1 MVLQQLDQLTDT
13 CGDDPSWIC
22 EQVLDWSSGNEFLA
36 RSAEFLLAKPLKIL
50 LIVVLAIIV
59 NRLLRKAIRGLA
71 ERIATGTAPGANVV
85 RNVRDRTPGVLTST
99 GANDL
104 RSIARAQTIGQ
115 VLRSIATAVV
125 FAVAALMVLGEI
137 GINLGPLL
145 AGAGIAGVAIG
156 FGAQSLV
163 KDFLSGMFMLLEDQY
178 GVGDVIDVGEAIGTV
193 EAVTLRST
201 RLRDMEGTVW
211 HVPNGQI
218 LRVGNKSQ
226 QWARAVIDVAVAYG
240 TDIRVA
246 TEIIERVAAD
256 VRDEPEWARLIQEDP
271 EVLGVEALGADG
283 VNIRL
288 IVQTE
293 PGEQFKVMRELRMR
307 LREAMDTAGI
317 EAPFQR
323 TKVVGDPVAP
333 APAAKAKA
341 KARKATPPKAGT

>member
-1 MVLQQLDQLTDT
+1 MVHQQLDQLIDT
-13 CGDDPSWIC
+13 CGGDPSWIC
-22 EQVLDWSSGNEFLA
+22 EQVLDWSDGNEFLA
-36 RSAEFLLAKPLKIL
+36 RGAEFLLAKPLKIL
-50 LIVVLAIIV
+50 LIVVLAV
-59 NRLLRKAIRGLA
+59 VVDRLLRKAIRNLA
-71 ERIATGTAPGANVV
+71 ERIATGTAPGASVV
-85 RNVRDRTPGVLTST
+85 RNVRDLTPGVLTGTSN
-99 GANDL
+99 NDL

-115 VLRSIATAVV
+115 VLRSVATAIV
-125 FAVAALMVLGEI
+125 FAVAALLVLGEI

-201 RLRDMEGTVW
+201 RLRDTEGTVW

-218 LRVGNKSQ
+218 MRVGNKSQ

-240 TDIRVA
+240 TDMRRA
-246 TEIIERVAAD
+246 TTIIEDVAAGL
-256 VRDEPEWARLIQEDP
+256 RDEPDWARLIQEDP

-307 LREAMDTAGI
+307 LREAMDEAGI

-323 TKVVGDPVAP
+323 TKVVGGDGP
-333 APAAKAKA
+333 APGPAGRRSA
-341 KARKATPPKAGT
+341 PPEPGK